1 MGTKYNKVNFIVPI
15 YFINFFP
22 THFVLIYF
30 LMNLEIG
37 GKQRIKIGIG
47 FDLLAVRIYSGYFKT
62 FNCSGVLFQCILG

>member
-1 MGTKYNKVNFIVPI
+1 MGTKYKKVNFIVPI

-37 GKQRIKIGIG
+37 GKQRIKIGIR
-47 FDLLAVRIYSGYFKT
+47 FDLSSIELEYIQITVRHLSAVAF
-62 FNCSGVLFQCILG
+62 